1 VNSSNGR
8 RVALKEVAVVE
19 ASDVIRFQKE
29 AELHDKIKHQHV
41 IVLID
46 YFHLPDRRVFCFVTE
61 LCDRGDL
68 NNLIK
73 ERPRWVDLDAVR
85 FGLLMCADVD

>member
-1 VNSSNGR
+1 VNRLNGR

-19 ASDVIRFQKE
+19 AGDAQQFLKE
-29 AELHDKIKHQHV
+29 AQLHDKIKHQH
-41 IVLID
+41 IVNLLD
-46 YFHLPDRRVFCFVTE
+46 YFHLPERQVFCFVTE
-61 LCDRGDL
+61 LCELGDL

>member
-1 VNSSNGR
+1 MNRLNGR

-41 IVLID
+41 IVELD
-46 YFHLPDRRVFCFVTE
+46 YFHLPERQVFCFVTE

-68 NNLIK
+68 NTLITT
-73 ERPRWVDLDAVR
+73 PPTWSDLDAVR
-85 FGLLMCADVD
+85 LDLLM